1 MRTALVGLAIPIAG
15 VILGFVVFAAR
26 GRQQWRRHLLVGLGL
41 LFASGPLGVI
51 VTLALLPMWRWL
63 EESYAI
69 ESVGHSGPA
78 AWCYLVS
85 VLGCLLALGAV
96 YVMSVVRGR
105 AEARGRTA
113 GSR

>member
-1 MRTALVGLAIPIAG
+1 MRVPLIGLLVLIAG
-15 VILGFVVFAAR
+15 VVLGFVVFVAR
-26 GRQQWRRHLLVGLGL
+26 EPGQVSRRLLAGLGL
-41 LFASGPLGVI
+41 LLASGPLGVI

-85 VLGCLLALGAV
+85 VLGCLLALGSV
-96 YVMSVVRGR
+96 YGLSVVRGR
-105 AEARGRTA
+105 AETRRRPTA
-113 GSR
+113 